1 MTKNPFLD
9 IPLFPDFAAMT
20 PELADEALTAL
31 LPACSAAFDKVER
44 DIASRL
50 EDGGSTLDWNNCER
64 AVYEATLP
72 LGDAWG
78 MVCHL
83 ISVMNSDGWR
93 AVQEKFIPQLVPF
106 FLRVSQSDVLYR
118 AYRALR
124 DRDAASPFL
133 SHVQR
138 RILAKAILDMEHSG
152 VALAGEAKARFN
164 AIQQEL
170 ATLTTTFRNHLLD
183 ATKAFSLTLTKP
195 EEVEG
200 LPESLRA
207 VTAQAAG
214 GDKDKG
220 PWKITL
226 DLAVYLPF
234 IKYSRNAAAREAV
247 FRAHC
252 TRASSGETDNTE
264 IIERILALRREYA
277 NLLGYAT
284 YADLNLSSKMAKTVQ
299 NVDAL
304 VEQLADAARDVAK
317 RENEEL
323 EAFAD
328 ADPRSAALPY
338 VPWNVAFWAECRRE
352 ALYDYSDEELSRYFP
367 FERVLDGLFALA
379 GRLFGIRIAA
389 ADGEAPVWHKDV
401 RFFRVSDASDGRTL
415 AYFYLDPFS
424 RPETKSGGAW
434 MNHFRTLDRRPDG
447 TVTLPVAVLVCN
459 QTVPVGGAEPVMR
472 LREIET
478 LFHEFGHSLQHMLTV
493 IDIPA
498 ASGMEGVEW
507 DAVEIASQFM
517 ENWCY
522 DYPTLASLSRHAE
535 TGETLPESLFR
546 KVLAAKNYRAATD
559 MMRQL
564 HLGATDMD
572 LYARYPRE
580 GWKCANDVKEYNDA
594 RFVTTPVFPEDR
606 FLCGFSHI
614 FGGGYAAGYYSY
626 KWSEVLSADAF
637 SAFEEAGLD
646 NEAAVQ
652 ATGRRYR
659 DTILSMGGGTDPAEV
674 FRLFRGRDPSID
686 AILRHAGLKAQETG
700 NQ

>member
-9 IPLFPDFAAMT
+9 IPLFPDFASMT
-20 PELADEALTAL
+20 PELADEALTML
-31 LPACSAAFDKVER
+31 LPQCSAAFETVER

-50 EDGGSTLDWNNCER
+50 ENGGTTLDWNNCDR
-64 AVYEATLP
+64 AVYESTLP
-72 LGDAWG
+72 LFDAWG

-83 ISVMNSDGWR
+83 ISVMNNDGWR

-106 FLRVSQSDVLYR
+106 FLRVSQSDTLYR
-118 AYRALR
+118 AYRAMR
-124 DRDAASPFL
+124 DRDASSPFL
-133 SHVQR
+133 SKVQR
-138 RILAKAILDMEHSG
+138 RILAKAILGMEQSG
-152 VALAGEAKARFN
+152 VALEGGDKARFN

-183 ATKAFSLTLTKP
+183 ATKAFSLILSRP

-200 LPESLRA
+200 LPESLLA
-207 VTAQAAG
+207 VMAQAAG

-220 PWKITL
+220 PWKVTL

-234 IKYSRNAAAREAV
+234 MKYSRNPAAREAV
-247 FRAHC
+247 YRAHC
-252 TRASSGETDNTE
+252 TRASSGESDNTE
-264 IIERILALRREYA
+264 IIERILALRREQA
-277 NLLGYAT
+277 EILGYAT

-299 NVDAL
+299 NVDSL
-304 VEQLADAARDVAK
+304 IGKLADASRDAAK
-317 RENEEL
+317 RENDEL
-323 EAFAD
+323 EAFAN
-328 ADPRSAALPY
+328 ADPRSASLPY
-338 VPWNVAFWAECRRE
+338 LPWNVAFWSECRRE
-352 ALYDYSDEELSRYFP
+352 ALYDFSEEELSRYFP
-367 FERVLDGLFALA
+367 FEHVLQGLFSLA
-379 GRLFGIRIAA
+379 GRLFGIRIDA

-401 RFFRVSDASDGRTL
+401 RFFRVRDASDGRTL

-424 RPETKSGGAW
+424 RPETKNGGAW
-434 MNHFRTLDRRPDG
+434 VNPLRPLDRRLDG
-447 TVTLPVAVLVCN
+447 TVTLPVVTLTCN
-459 QTVPVGGAEPVMR
+459 QTVPVGDAEPVMR

-493 IDIPA
+493 IDLPA
-498 ASGMEGVEW
+498 ASGMEGIEW

-522 DYPTLASLSRHAE
+522 DYPTLAALSRHAE

-564 HLGATDMD
+564 YLGATDMD

-580 GWKCANDVKEYNDA
+580 GWKNANDVKEFNLD
-594 RFVTTPVFPEDR
+594 RFSFTPRFPEDR
-606 FLCGFSHI
+606 FLCSFSHI

-637 SAFEEAGLD
+637 AAFEEAGLD
-646 NEAAVQ
+646 DEAAVQ

-659 DTILSMGGGTDPAEV
+659 ETILAMGGGTDPAEV
-674 FRLFRGRDPSID
+674 FRLFRGRAPSID
-686 AILRHAGLKAQETG
+686 AILRHAGLKA
-700 NQ
+700 

>member
-1 MTKNPFLD
+1 MTQNPFFE
-9 IPLFPDFAAMT
+9 IPQFPDFAAMT

-31 LPACSAAFDKVER
+31 LPACSAAFDKVEQ

-50 EDGGSTLDWNNCER
+50 ADGGATLDWNNCDR

-72 LGDAWG
+72 LSDAWG
-78 MVCHL
+78 MVGHL

-93 AVQEKFIPQLVPF
+93 AVQEKFIPLLVPF

-118 AYRALR
+118 AYRAMR

-133 SHVQR
+133 SKVQR
-138 RILAKAILDMEHSG
+138 RILAKSILGMEHSG
-152 VALAGEAKARFN
+152 VGLEGEAKARFN

-170 ATLTTTFRNHLLD
+170 ATLATTFRNHLLD
-183 ATKAFSLTLTKP
+183 ATKAFSLTLEKR

-200 LPESLRA
+200 LPDSLLA

-226 DLAVYLPF
+226 DAAVYVPF
-234 IKYSRNAAAREAV
+234 MRYSRNAAARETV
-247 FRAHC
+247 YRAHC

-264 IIERILALRREYA
+264 IIERILSLRREYA
-277 NLLGYAT
+277 NLLGYPT
-284 YADLNLSSKMAKTVQ
+284 YADLNLSTKMAKTVQ
-299 NVDAL
+299 NVDSL
-304 VEQLADAARDVAK
+304 TGELADAARDVAK

-323 EAFAD
+323 EAFAN
-328 ADPRSAALPY
+328 ADPRGTSLPY
-338 VPWNVAFWAECRRE
+338 VPWNVSFWSECRRE

-367 FERVLDGLFALA
+367 FERVLEGLFALA
-379 GRLFGIRIAA
+379 VRLFGIRIEA

-401 RFFRVSDASDGRTL
+401 RFFRVSDGSDGRTL

-434 MNHFRTLDRRPDG
+434 VNPLRPLDRHPDG
-447 TVTLPVAVLVCN
+447 AVTLPVVSLVCN
-459 QTVPVGGAEPVMR
+459 QTVPVGGAGPVMR

-493 IDIPA
+493 IDLPA
-498 ASGMEGVEW
+498 ASGMEGIEW

-522 DYPTLASLSRHAE
+522 DYPTLASLSRHSE
-535 TGETLPESLFR
+535 TGETLPESLFK
-546 KVLAAKNYRAATD
+546 KVLAAKNYRAATA
-559 MMRQL
+559 MMVQL
-564 HLGATDMD
+564 EYGATDMD

-580 GWKCANDVKEYNDA
+580 GWSNANDVKEYNFA
-594 RFVTTPVFPEDR
+594 RFSFTPQFAEDR

-646 NEAAVQ
+646 NESAVQ

-659 DTILSMGGGTDPAEV
+659 DTILAMGGGTDPAEV

-686 AILRHAGLKAQETG
+686 AILRHNGLRP
-700 NQ
+700 